1 LKEME
6 NPPGSVDASAFSDTL
21 TETVLF
27 AKSVEHGWVLDK
39 CKEEKWCILKEVI
52 VCDKK
57 TDFKRHAAH
66 GTSSPGESSRGFKK
80 LG

>member
-1 LKEME
+1 MKKME
-6 NPPGSVDASAFSDTL
+6 NPPRSVDASSFSDTL

-27 AKSVEHGWVLDK
+27 AKSVEHSWILDMWI
-39 CKEEKWCILKEVI
+39 EEKRCILKEVI
-52 VCDKK
+52 VCGKK

-66 GTSSPGESSRGFKK
+66 GTSSLGESSRGFKK

>member
-6 NPPGSVDASAFSDTL
+6 NPPRSVDASAFSDTL

-27 AKSVEHGWVLDK
+27 AKSVEHRWILDK

-52 VCDKK
+52 VCDKE

>member
-1 LKEME
+1 ME
-6 NPPGSVDASAFSDTL
+6 NPPRSVGASAVSDTL

-27 AKSVEHGWVLDK
+27 AKSIVHSWMPDK
-39 CKEEKWCILKEVI
+39 CIEEKWRILKEVI
-52 VCDKK
+52 VCDEK

-66 GTSSPGESSRGFKK
+66 GTASLGESLRGFKK